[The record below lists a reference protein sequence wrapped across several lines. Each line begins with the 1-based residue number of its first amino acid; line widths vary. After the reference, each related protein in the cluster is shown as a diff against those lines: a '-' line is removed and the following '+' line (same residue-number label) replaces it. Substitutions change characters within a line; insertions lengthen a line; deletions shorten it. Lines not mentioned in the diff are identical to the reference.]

1 MCSSD
6 PDVPAEGN
14 KAKCVGLVCFILSIF
29 SMIGFATGGVLGGLG
44 GLCAC
49 IAWAL
54 MQCCYKGS
62 QGPEKGKKIYRSE
75 NDMWRGLVNR
85 MAPLFQKKRSW
96 I

>member
-14 KAKCVGLVCFILSIF
+14 KAKCVGLACFVLSIF
-29 SMIGFATGGVLGGLG
+29 SMIGFATGGVLGGVG

-49 IAWAL
+49 IAWSL

-62 QGPEKGKKIYRSE
+62 EGAEKGKKIYFAVSLL
-75 NDMWRGLVNR
+75 MAIASLLVR
-85 MAPLFQKKRSW
+85 ASLVSPCP
-96 I
+96 